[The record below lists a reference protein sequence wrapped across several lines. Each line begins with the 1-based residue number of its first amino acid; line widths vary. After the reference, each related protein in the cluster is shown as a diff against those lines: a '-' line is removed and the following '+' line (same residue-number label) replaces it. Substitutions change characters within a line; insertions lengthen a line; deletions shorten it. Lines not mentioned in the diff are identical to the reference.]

1 MNASF
6 YVSSSS
12 FKTFLLSPLFR
23 YVMLVA
29 TVVMELELLN
39 KNKLNGVHV
48 YIYIYISS
56 NTTIFFV
63 VCLLILRHNY
73 IFWPSM
79 LAVLQV
85 VHEELINN

>member
-12 FKTFLLSPLFR
+12 FKTFLLSSLFR

-48 YIYIYISS
+48 YIYIYI
-56 NTTIFFV
+56 V
-63 VCLLILRHNY
+63 KHNY
-73 IFWPSM
+73 ILCSMFTNTKAQLHVLAINVGRPSGCT
-79 LAVLQV
+79 
-85 VHEELINN
+85 